1 MHTWGVM
8 IGNWV
13 SMNARSDWEEIFSSQ
28 LSIKRKSRLEA
39 KKKVDTRGEWKKIG
53 SMISDAWGTKQ
64 VKGGA
69 GQDVGWSSLES
80 PSLTWSYCSLAPTI
94 ATQSLG
100 LWGSQS
106 FWEKPEIWIFIN
118 LLVFKYFLLKKKTKQ
133 NHVLDKPVY
142 GLYMDTVFDL
152 WPRVI
157 RKRGVWSPA
166 M

>member
-1 MHTWGVM
+1 MVWVRWSLFCFDMHTWGVM

-118 LLVFKYFLLKKKTKQ
+118 LLVFKYFLLKKKQ
-133 NHVLDKPVY
+133 NKTMCWINLSMVSIWIQFL
-142 GLYMDTVFDL
+142 TFDL
-152 WPRVI
+152 E
-157 RKRGVWSPA
+157 
-166 M
+166 